1 MSNNLKMLLF
11 MTIIILLISVVPL
24 NNTSLTQLNSVY
36 AFEPAPPT
44 NNSRVSANISS
55 MDTTIDTDKSS
66 YGFGDYVVISG
77 TVKNP
82 EESKKVRID
91 IYDPESR
98 IFISYANT
106 SEIRQSNIQVT
117 PDINGLYAYS
127 FLLNRVVPSQEIKGN
142 YKIEATYKGN
152 TTEAKFLVK

>member
-1 MSNNLKMLLF
+1 M
-11 MTIIILLISVVPL
+11 
-24 NNTSLTQLNSVY
+24 
-36 AFEPAPPT
+36 
-44 NNSRVSANISS
+44 
-55 MDTTIDTDKSS
+55 
-66 YGFGDYVVISG
+66 
-77 TVKNP
+77 
-82 EESKKVRID
+82 RID

-127 FLLNRVVPSQEIKGN
+127 ILLNRVVPPQEITGN
-142 YKIEATYKGN
+142 YKIQATYKGN